1 MCAVTENTTFQKKLQ
16 IDLAF
21 FQLFQVDSKSA
32 VSLFTVFRRDMKTLV
47 YFHLD
52 SGLRQVDLQS
62 HLLPHEDV
70 RVPGFG
76 EQSLQDVELGARK
89 SGAFTSLLPGSR
101 CTKK

>member
-1 MCAVTENTTFQKKLQ
+1 
-16 IDLAF
+16 
-21 FQLFQVDSKSA
+21 
-32 VSLFTVFRRDMKTLV
+32 MKTLD

-101 CTKK
+101 CT